1 MTINY
6 ESKKRPPILAVDFDG
21 TITEQAS
28 FADFKPNSHP
38 REYAI
43 KVLNQLYHEGCYIII
58 WTCRAEVVQGD
69 MITFLDKWGIPYD
82 KINENVD
89 GLPFK
94 TSQKI
99 VADFYID
106 NKSIGNLME
115 WEEVYDRVHLEF
127 EDYFNSIQDKIKTS
141 KLPKNPTDETL
152 IKMWQE
158 LGNIPTNN
166 EEIILKPFYEW
177 GIETNK
183 YRIWDWFDEHYSKGD
198 ITKLHSEAMQKMIGA

>member
-28 FADFKPNSHP
+28 FADFKPNSNP

-106 NKSIGNLME
+106 NKSIGNLWNGKKFMT
-115 WEEVYDRVHLEF
+115 EF
-127 EDYFNSIQDKIKTS
+127 ILNLKITLTLFRIKLKLLNFLKIQQMK
-141 KLPKNPTDETL
+141 
-152 IKMWQE
+152 
-158 LGNIPTNN
+158 
-166 EEIILKPFYEW
+166 
-177 GIETNK
+177 
-183 YRIWDWFDEHYSKGD
+183 H
-198 ITKLHSEAMQKMIGA
+198 

>member
-1 MTINY
+1 
-6 ESKKRPPILAVDFDG
+6 
-21 TITEQAS
+21 
-28 FADFKPNSHP
+28 
-38 REYAI
+38 
-43 KVLNQLYHEGCYIII
+43 
-58 WTCRAEVVQGD
+58 
-69 MITFLDKWGIPYD
+69 
-82 KINENVD
+82 
-89 GLPFK
+89 
-94 TSQKI
+94 
-99 VADFYID
+99 
-106 NKSIGNLME
+106 ME